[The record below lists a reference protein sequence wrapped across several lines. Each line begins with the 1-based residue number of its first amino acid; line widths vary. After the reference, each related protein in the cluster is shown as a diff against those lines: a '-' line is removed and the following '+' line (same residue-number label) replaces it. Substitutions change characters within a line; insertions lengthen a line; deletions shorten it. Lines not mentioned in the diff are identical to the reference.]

1 MKFNIAVYK
10 IPLKKFSNI
19 DAKKLESNALDLEKL
34 DSFATN
40 NNLYTNDRI
49 IALFDSDGIA
59 LEYLNQ
65 LDEKGYPTQK
75 HPYFYEMK
83 TLKEPIEIR

>member
-19 DAKKLESNALDLEKL
+19 DTKKLEYNELDLEKL

-49 IALFDSDGIA
+49 IALFNSDGVA
-59 LEYLNQ
+59 LEYLNK
-65 LDEKGYPTQK
+65 LDKKVYQTHK
-75 HPYFYEMK
+75 NPYFYEMK